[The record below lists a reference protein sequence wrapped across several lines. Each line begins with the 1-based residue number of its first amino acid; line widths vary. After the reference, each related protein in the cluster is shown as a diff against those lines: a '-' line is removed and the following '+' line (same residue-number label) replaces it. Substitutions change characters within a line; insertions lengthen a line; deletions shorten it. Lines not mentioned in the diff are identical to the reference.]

1 MMMLEVILAG
11 FDVHALGHVLVY
23 QEMYFVI
30 QIYSRVLDSLSVS
43 TSVYISDGWISN
55 IHIYQNTVSNQIYLL
70 CIDLQL

>member
-43 TSVYISDGWISN
+43 TSVYISD
-55 IHIYQNTVSNQIYLL
+55 
-70 CIDLQL
+70 